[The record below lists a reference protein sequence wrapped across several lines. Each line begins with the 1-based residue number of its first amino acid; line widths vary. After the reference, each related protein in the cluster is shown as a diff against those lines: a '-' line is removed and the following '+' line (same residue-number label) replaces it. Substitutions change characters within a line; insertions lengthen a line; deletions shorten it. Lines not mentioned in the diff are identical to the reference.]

1 MCVCVCTHTFF
12 KINQTVWVCIHTHTH
27 RHRWFGSF
35 LKKCMST
42 HTRTCKR
49 KTYPLHWTLFLRRH
63 WELIKNHFGK
73 RDKLFVCEYKGL
85 TIKIWGYN
93 QYAYRRG
100 GCLLLDLSKSSIELP
115 FVIIVISHC
124 LKKCYIIVIY
134 RQDLLK
140 ISVQFFFYFI

>member
-1 MCVCVCTHTFF
+1 MGVYTHTDIDGLVLFF
-12 KINQTVWVCIHTHTH
+12 
-27 RHRWFGSF
+27 
-35 LKKCMST
+35 KKCMST

-73 RDKLFVCEYKGL
+73 RDKLFVCVYKGL

-140 ISVQFFFYFI
+140 ISVQFFFILSKTFTSSLFYLRLLLHHYFI